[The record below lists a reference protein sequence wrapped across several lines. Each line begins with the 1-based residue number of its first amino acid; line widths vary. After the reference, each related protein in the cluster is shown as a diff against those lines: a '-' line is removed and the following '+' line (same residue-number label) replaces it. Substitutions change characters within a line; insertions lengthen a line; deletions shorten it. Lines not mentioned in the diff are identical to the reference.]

1 MKRLLAAVLAACLTT
16 SVLPGSAYAAEGA
29 APGGDGASCKA
40 TVEVP
45 DTLQVAWVSRLGAR
59 AGAHTAL
66 AVVRVADL
74 RRLIESSDRDATRVL
89 RALGLLGKR
98 GEARG
103 AWKVTIFDVK
113 REWLCRPVEGPQ
125 EATIAGVAA
134 CPDDLQRGAPGIRGR
149 AWSGCGYLLDTA
161 SGARTLDVFRI
172 EWESAVA
179 WGFCV
184 LPLRRFLDGA

>member
-1 MKRLLAAVLAACLTT
+1 MIAVLALLAGFLSCAARADDAAACQATT
-16 SVLPGSAYAAEGA
+16 
-29 APGGDGASCKA
+29 
-40 TVEVP
+40 EVP

-66 AVVRVADL
+66 PVVRVADL
-74 RRLIESSDRDATRVL
+74 RRLVETNHRDPTAVL
-89 RALGLLGKR
+89 RAIGALRPKA
-98 GEARG
+98 EAKG
-103 AWKVTIFDVK
+103 AWKVTVFDVK
-113 REWLCRPVEGPQ
+113 RAWLCRPVEGPQ

-134 CPDDLQRGAPGIRGR
+134 CPGDLQGRPGGVRPV

-161 SGARTLDVFRI
+161 SGARSLDVFRV
-172 EWESAVA
+172 EWETAVA

>member
-1 MKRLLAAVLAACLTT
+1 MSIFAALLALTLTT
-16 SVLPGSAYAAEGA
+16 QAAT
-29 APGGDGASCKA
+29 PDASPADTANCEA
-40 TVEVP
+40 TAEVP

-74 RRLIESSDRDATRVL
+74 RRLVEENERDATRVL

-98 GEARG
+98 RRARG
-103 AWKVTIFDVK
+103 AWKVTVFDVK
-113 REWLCRPVEGPQ
+113 RDWLCRPVSGLED
-125 EATIAGVAA
+125 ATIAGVAA
-134 CPDDLQRGAPGIRGR
+134 CSADLQRGASGVRAS

-161 SGARTLDVFRI
+161 SGARTLDVLRV